1 MIFLSFFLLNSEALC
16 FSIPLLSSLVS
27 TVANFFKKIYLLSK
41 NLSFY
46 VFISLLFLSLMKLH
60 FHSFFS
66 YLFFL
71 LSLSLPSSLS
81 FSLPLLL
88 FTNLLLFSFL
98 YLLITIFLFYYSYFD
113 YINILLIIIFLFYY
127 SYYDYINILFIKQ
140 FFYNVNLIKIKQ
152 KYNNCKCCHIKFL
165 KGLIT
170 KDSNIQRGKQIE
182 K

>member
-1 MIFLSFFLLNSEALC
+1 MVDIFILFPPQFWSFVSWHITNLFLS
-16 FSIPLLSSLVS
+16 VS
-27 TVANFFKKIYLLSK
+27 CCNFFKKNI
-41 NLSFY
+41 
-46 VFISLLFLSLMKLH
+46 FIIKKIPPFTCSLLFSFSLSWNYVFTLSFLI
-60 FHSFFS
+60 FFFS
-66 YLFFL
+66 FVSVTTF
-71 LSLSLPSSLS
+71 

-113 YINILLIIIFLFYY
+113 YINILLVIIFLFYY

-165 KGLIT
+165 KGMII
-170 KDSNIQRGKQIE
+170 KDSNIQRGKQIQ